1 MFGDKDI
8 LKIYEKAYSDFLKK
22 HSVECGVKIVSE
34 LEFMKIA
41 KKSKLVREN
50 IKEGVPVLV
59 GALVDHGI
67 TDTVYLSSD
76 VINQITD
83 DEKFVKALILHEFY
97 HVLFKR
103 KVKLDDLAED
113 LKSEERVKNAM
124 AKEFPRLAN
133 YVV

>member
-8 LKIYEKAYSDFLKK
+8 LEIYEKAYSDFLKK
-22 HSVECGVKIVSE
+22 HKVECSVKIVGE

-50 IKEGVPVLV
+50 IRQNVPMLV

-67 TDTVYLSSD
+67 NDTVYLSSD
-76 VINQITD
+76 VINQITE
-83 DEKFVKALILHEFY
+83 DENFVKALIMHEFY

-124 AKEFPRLAN
+124 AKEFPKLAN

>member
-22 HSVECGVKIVSE
+22 HKVECSVKIVNE

-41 KKSKLVREN
+41 RKSKLVREN

-67 TDTVYLSSD
+67 KDTVYLSAD
-76 VINQITD
+76 VLNQITE
-83 DEKFVKALILHEFY
+83 DEKFVEALILHEFY
-97 HVLFKR
+97 HVLFKK

-124 AKEFPRLAN
+124 AKEFPKLAN